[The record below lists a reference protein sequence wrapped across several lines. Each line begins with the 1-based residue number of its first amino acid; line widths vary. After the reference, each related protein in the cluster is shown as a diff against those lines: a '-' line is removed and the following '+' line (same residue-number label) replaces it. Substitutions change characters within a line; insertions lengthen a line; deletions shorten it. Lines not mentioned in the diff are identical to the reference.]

1 MVLKIA
7 DIDFVFLSFDE
18 PNADK
23 NFADLKKKVPWAKR
37 VHGVAGF
44 DSAHKKAGEISDT
57 NRFITV
63 DADTQ
68 IDEEFLSMVVDYNS
82 LGIDDTYT
90 LSWCG
95 KIDLN
100 GLQYGNGSLKC
111 WTKDFVKAMKTHE
124 NHDGKNKNVIEFC
137 HNPKYFQFNENF
149 STSYVNGSKYQA
161 WRAGFREGVK
171 MSLNKNAPLKNLK
184 DAWWQNYQRL
194 LVWMSVGQDSEYGLY
209 AIHGARLG
217 CYLTSCTDWDF
228 TKANNYSFFKHYW
241 QYDIH
246 DGGNIKPDYYKDII
260 DMGQK
265 IIDQHDIPLSAEP
278 FSVEQSRTFKEVYLN
293 TPRIWKRRFKSV

>member
-1 MVLKIA
+1 MILKIS

-44 DSAHKKAGEISDT
+44 DSAHKKAGEISET
-57 NRFITV
+57 QRFITV

-68 IDEEFLSMVVDYNS
+68 IDEEFLSMLVDFNS

-111 WTKDFVKAMKTHE
+111 WTKE
-124 NHDGKNKNVIEFC
+124 L
-137 HNPKYFQFNENF
+137 
-149 STSYVNGSKYQA
+149 
-161 WRAGFREGVK
+161 
-171 MSLNKNAPLKNLK
+171 SL
-184 DAWWQNYQRL
+184 
-194 LVWMSVGQDSEYGLY
+194 
-209 AIHGARLG
+209 IH
-217 CYLTSCTDWDF
+217 
-228 TKANNYSFFKHYW
+228 
-241 QYDIH
+241 I
-246 DGGNIKPDYYKDII
+246 
-260 DMGQK
+260 
-265 IIDQHDIPLSAEP
+265 
-278 FSVEQSRTFKEVYLN
+278 
-293 TPRIWKRRFKSV
+293 

>member
-1 MVLKIA
+1 MILKIS

-44 DSAHKKAGEISDT
+44 DSAHKKAGEISET
-57 NRFITV
+57 QRFITI

-68 IDEEFLSMVVDYNS
+68 IDEEFLSMLVDFNS

-111 WTKDFVKAMKTHE
+111 WTKEFVKEMKTHE

-149 STSYVNGSKYQA
+149 STSFINGSAYQA

-171 MSLNKNAPLKNLK
+171 MSLDKNNKLQNLK
-184 DAWWQNYQRL
+184 DGWWLNYQRL
-194 LVWMSVGQDSEYGLY
+194 LVWMSVGADVEYGIQ

-228 TKANNYSFFKHYW
+228 TKANNYRFFQQYW
-241 QYDIH
+241 KFEMH
-246 DGGNIKPDYYKDII
+246 DNNRTPDFYKESVEL
-260 DMGQK
+260 GQK
-265 IIDQHDIPLSAEP
+265 IMQQHDI
-278 FSVEQSRTFKEVYLN
+278 
-293 TPRIWKRRFKSV
+293 